1 MESTLLLIV
10 SILFVVSLLSLL
22 SERLGIAYPI
32 FLVIAGLIISMVPNV
47 PRISLQ
53 SDLVFVI
60 FLPPLLFSAAWNT
73 SWKEFWFYRRP
84 ISLLAFG
91 LVIITSGIIAY
102 VSHAIIP
109 GFPLAHG
116 FLLGGIISPPDA
128 IAATTVFKN
137 LKVPRRALIVLEG
150 ESLVNDATSLI
161 VFRFALVTV
170 FTGQFVMWRAGIDFL
185 MVVVMGISI
194 GLAIAL
200 IVRFIKHVISLTPS
214 IATAISLIAPY
225 LMYITA
231 EHLGFSGVL
240 AVVSGGLYMGYHA
253 QDIYTYDARMQMQ
266 SVWDTLVFL
275 MNGVVFI
282 LIGLQLP
289 GIMEGIEKYSIQDAI
304 RYGVVISLTAIL
316 VRIVWIFPATYLPR
330 ILSPYVRRQEANPG
344 WKSVFIVAWSGM
356 RGVVSLASALTI
368 PLTLS
373 NGAIFPYR
381 NLILFIT
388 FCVILFTLVL
398 QGLSLPFIIR
408 ALKIKIPDTEAKQRL
423 AIHHALSLAA
433 LEHMKKAYPEQ
444 IGSNPIFNA
453 AKNRYEKIVEMA
465 GQLLQE
471 SERENGREGDGVKHA
486 SATSAQYYQMLIEL
500 ITVQRDE
507 LRSMRRENTYM
518 HELLRDKEFE
528 LDLEEARLRRLAQT
542 E

>member
-1 MESTLLLIV
+1 MESTLLLVV
-10 SILFVVSLLSLL
+10 SILFVVSLLSVL
-22 SERLGIAYPI
+22 SEKLGIAYPI
-32 FLVIAGLIISMVPNV
+32 FLVIAGLIISMVPDV

-60 FLPPLLFSAAWNT
+60 FLPPLLFAAAWNT
-73 SWKEFWFYRRP
+73 SWKEFWFYRRA
-84 ISLLAFG
+84 IGLQAFG
-91 LVIITSGIIAY
+91 LVIFTAGIIAF

-128 IAATTVFKN
+128 IAATTIFKN

-161 VFRFALVTV
+161 VFRFALATV
-170 FTGQFVMWRAGIDFL
+170 FTSEFVLWKAGVDFL
-185 MVVVMGISI
+185 VVAIMGVTI
-194 GLAIAL
+194 GLTVAL
-200 IVRFIKHVISLTPS
+200 IIRFIKNVITLTPS
-214 IATAISLIAPY
+214 TATAISLIAPY

-231 EHLGFSGVL
+231 EHLGYSGVL
-240 AVVSGGLYMGYHA
+240 AVVTGGLYMGYHA
-253 QDIYTYDARMQMQ
+253 QDIYSYDARMQLQ

-275 MNGVVFI
+275 LNGVVFI

-289 GIMEGIEKYSIQDAI
+289 GIMEGIEKYSIEDAI
-304 RYGVVISLTAIL
+304 RYGVIISLTAIV
-316 VRIVWIFPATYLPR
+316 VRIIWVFPATFIPR
-330 ILSPYVRRQEANPG
+330 LLSGYVRKQEANPG

-373 NGAIFPYR
+373 SGAIFPYR

-398 QGLSLPFIIR
+398 QGLSLPLIIR
-408 ALKIKIPDTEAKQRL
+408 ILKIKIPDTEAKQRL
-423 AIHHALSLAA
+423 GIHHALSSVA
-433 LEHMKKAYPEQ
+433 LEHMKKVYPEQ
-444 IGSNPIFNA
+444 ISTNPIFNA

-465 GQLLQE
+465 GRQLQE
-471 SERENGREGDGVKHA
+471 PDNENHA
-486 SATSAQYYQMLIEL
+486 TATSAQYYQMLIEL

-507 LRSMRRENTYM
+507 LKSMRRENTYM

-528 LDLEEARLRRLAQT
+528 LDLEEARLRRLSLQK
-542 E
+542 

>member
-10 SILFVVSLLSLL
+10 SILFIVSLLSLL
-22 SERLGIAYPI
+22 SEKLGIAYPI
-32 FLVIAGLIISMVPNV
+32 FLVIAGLIISVVPNV
-47 PRISLQ
+47 PRISLE
-53 SDLVFVI
+53 SELVFVI
-60 FLPPLLFSAAWNT
+60 FLPPLLFAAAFNT
-73 SWKEFWFYRRP
+73 SFREFWFYRRP
-84 ISLLAFG
+84 IGLLAFG
-91 LVIITSGIIAY
+91 LVIFTSGIIAF

-128 IAATTVFKN
+128 IAATTIFKN
-137 LKVPRRALIVLEG
+137 LKVPRRALVVLEG

-161 VFRFALVTV
+161 VFRFALATV
-170 FTGQFVMWRAGIDFL
+170 FTGHFVLWKASLDFL
-185 MVVVMGISI
+185 LVAIMGIAV
-194 GLAIAL
+194 GLIIAL
-200 IVRFIKHVISLTPS
+200 VVRFIKHVLVLTPS
-214 IATAISLIAPY
+214 IATAISVIAPF
-225 LMYITA
+225 LMYIGA

-253 QDIYTYDARMQMQ
+253 QDIYSYDTRMQMQ

-289 GIMEGIEKYSIQDAI
+289 DIMEGIKQYSIQSAI
-304 RYGVVISLTAIL
+304 MYGVVISLTAIV
-316 VRIVWIFPATYLPR
+316 VRIIWVFPATYLPR
-330 ILSPYVRRQEANPG
+330 MLSPRVRRQESNPG

-388 FCVILFTLVL
+388 FCAILFTLVL
-398 QGLSLPFIIR
+398 QGLSLPLIIR
-408 ALKIKIPDTEAKQRL
+408 ILKIKVPDTEAKQRL

-433 LEHMKKAYPEQ
+433 LEHMKDRYPEQ
-444 IGSNPIFNA
+444 ITNNPIFTA
-453 AKNRYEKIVEMA
+453 AKNRYEKIAEMA
-465 GQLLQE
+465 GRQLLGTEEQ
-471 SERENGREGDGVKHA
+471 NNDA
-486 SATSAQYYQMLIEL
+486 SAMSALYYQMLLET
-500 ITVQRDE
+500 ITVQRD
-507 LRSMRRENTYM
+507 LLKVMRREDAYM

-528 LDLEEARLRRLAQT
+528 LDLEEARLRRLAFQK
-542 E
+542 